1 MHVLAIDSS
10 SDRISVAVLDSQTES
25 LYFEDS
31 LKNEVLRRNPLD
43 KNIKDPLPE
52 PRSLLGS
59 GLENRRSRI
68 FQWILNLSLE
78 LRSSS
83 LVQVLVSEFQKQN
96 LNVQDL
102 GLILTVSGPGSFT
115 GIRTSATVAKTLS
128 AELNIKIFSAN
139 KFELLRYQLGEPNA
153 KIAIPAGKN
162 DYFVSLSGNYNDFS
176 ENYFTLER
184 PDQDIK
190 LLDNILSL
198 DLLSNFWKNNMCLKS
213 HYFDYESFQPY
224 YLREPS
230 IGKVNTPNKTSELI
244 A

>member
-10 SDRISVAVLDSQTES
+10 SDKISVAVFDSQS
-25 LYFEDS
+25 GDLY
-31 LKNEVLRRNPLD
+31 
-43 KNIKDPLPE
+43 
-52 PRSLLGS
+52 
-59 GLENRRSRI
+59 
-68 FQWILNLSLE
+68 LNLSLE

-83 LVQVLVSEFQKQN
+83 LVQVLASEFQKQN
-96 LNVQDL
+96 LNVHDL

-162 DYFVSLSGNYNDFS
+162 DYFVSLSSNYTDFS
-176 ENYFTLER
+176 ENYFTLEL